1 MDKLI
6 EEGQAEIYKPNSNYM
21 EIIVDM
27 GNMEVEE
34 IINIFLVLTIILV
47 VIIMEILNTIAIYT
61 TIPITIIIII

>member
-1 MDKLI
+1 VDKLI